1 MAASARNPNP
11 GSVAKILSDDEVA
24 ELRRRVV
31 DAVSRV
37 CPGWLAGQ
45 AEDIAHNALI
55 QLLGSLSRHGGNRT
69 FSSIY
74 LRKAAHGATV
84 DEIRR
89 RVRRRE
95 SALETSAG
103 VEQTRS
109 GQPDPERAGAGREIG
124 KAIVD
129 CLGTLIVP
137 RRLAV
142 TVVLRGGTVPEAAR
156 RLGWTL
162 KRTEHL
168 VYRGL
173 ADLRQCLSGKG
184 WTP

>member
-1 MAASARNPNP
+1 MATPERHPNP
-11 GSVAKILSDDEVA
+11 EPLAKLLSEDEVA

-31 DAVSRV
+31 EAVSRV
-37 CPGWLAGQ
+37 CPAWLAGQ
-45 AEDIAHNALI
+45 AEDIAHNVVM
-55 QLLGSLSRHGGNRT
+55 QLLDSLARRGGNRT

-95 SALETSAG
+95 SALETSTG
-103 VEQTRS
+103 VERTRS
-109 GQPDPERAGAGREIG
+109 EQPDPERAGVGREIG
-124 KAIVD
+124 RAIVD
-129 CLGTLIVP
+129 CLGELIVP

-142 TVVLRGGTVPEAAR
+142 TLVLRGGTVPEAAR
-156 RLGWTL
+156 RLGWSL